1 MQGSKRNTDV
11 KNGLLEYVGEGK
23 GGRFPENN
31 IATCILPYAKQKTS
45 ANSMHDAGHSRPLL
59 WDNRNGWGGE
69 GGGKGVQ
76 DRWTHVYPG

>member
-23 GGRFPENN
+23 GGMFSENN

-45 ANSMHDAGHSRPLL
+45 ANSMHDVGHSKPLL
-59 WDNRNGWGGE
+59 WDNRDGWGEE
-69 GGGKGVQ
+69 GSGRGVQ
-76 DRWTHVYPG
+76 DRWTHVHPG